1 VNPKPSFQTHP
12 VIRMF
17 GAVRVMM
24 WFHCGIPDKRR
35 KEMLEPV
42 LDHGVPVKEEK
53 SPQEVRAFVLSQ
65 LEQLP
70 LEVKKIKSPSKWK

>member
-1 VNPKPSFQTHP
+1 
-12 VIRMF
+12 
-17 GAVRVMM
+17 
-24 WFHCGIPDKRR
+24 
-35 KEMLEPV
+35 MLEPV

-70 LEVKKIKSPSKWK
+70 SEVKKIKSPSKWEVIYSARP